1 MGDVPKWVSG
11 IETLPLDGYHNEIS
25 DSNNHSI
32 ILYRDVNVVH
42 YYSEISVNPS
52 YFTEFPHFVGQ
63 NDEKIQKPKK
73 LAYTRYDTP
82 NRFPDHE
89 STISNPHHS
98 EV

>member
-1 MGDVPKWVSG
+1 MKYRIQITILSSSTGTQ
-11 IETLPLDGYHNEIS
+11 TLLITTQNITV
-25 DSNNHSI
+25 NH
-32 ILYRDVNVVH
+32 
-42 YYSEISVNPS
+42 S

-73 LAYTRYDTP
+73 LAYTRYNTP

-89 STISNPHHS
+89 TTISNPHHS